1 VTRRSLATKMLGAV
15 ASSDEKELGDEDA
28 EASRPNV

>member
-1 VTRRSLATKMLGAV
+1 MLGAV